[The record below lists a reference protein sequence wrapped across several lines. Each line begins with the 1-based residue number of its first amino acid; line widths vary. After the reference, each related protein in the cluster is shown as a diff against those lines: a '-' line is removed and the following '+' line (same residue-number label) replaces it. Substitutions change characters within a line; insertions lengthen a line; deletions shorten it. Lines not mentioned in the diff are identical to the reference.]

1 VTSLTVVVVAGGAP
15 WESAVLDEIHRSSRF
30 QLHRRCLDVAEL
42 LALSGM
48 CDVAVVS
55 TDMPG
60 LDADAVLT
68 LQRDGVRVLGIGP
81 AERGHHLGVSAMTM
95 PGQLESQLR
104 EPEQA
109 AAHEPTGALLAV
121 WGPHGAPG
129 RSVLAASVASA
140 WAQAGQRVTLVDA
153 DSRGGALA
161 QMFAVLDEASGL
173 VAACRSA
180 NHGDLSGIADQVVV
194 VEPGLHLLT
203 GVTRAEMWDQV
214 REGPFQIVLRT
225 VTQASDAVVVDLGPG
240 LDAQTRHVLGAA
252 DQVLVVGRADP
263 VGLARLVR
271 SLHDLSSVRPIAV
284 APGGTSPPSSAL
296 RSEQGGAPSLRGT
309 VVAINHL
316 RSTAVWSERDVRA
329 AVERLA
335 GVSPDVFVPTDF
347 KTLDTAALRGKMPA
361 QVASGSPFVAAV
373 STLLERVSLAG
384 VRAAG

>member
-1 VTSLTVVVVAGGAP
+1 
-15 WESAVLDEIHRSSRF
+15 
-30 QLHRRCLDVAEL
+30 
-42 LALSGM
+42 
-48 CDVAVVS
+48 
-55 TDMPG
+55 
-60 LDADAVLT
+60 
-68 LQRDGVRVLGIGP
+68 
-81 AERGHHLGVSAMTM
+81 
-95 PGQLESQLR
+95 LESQLR
-104 EPEQA
+104 EPEDGA
-109 AAHEPTGALLAV
+109 VHDPTGALLAV

-140 WAQAGQRVTLVDA
+140 WAEAGQRVTLVDA

-194 VEPGLHLLT
+194 VEPGLNLLT

-214 REGPFQIVLRT
+214 REAPFQIVLRT

-271 SLHDLSSVRPIAV
+271 SLHDLTSVRPIAV
-284 APGGTSPPSSAL
+284 APGGTS
-296 RSEQGGAPSLRGT
+296 RLRGP

-335 GVSPDVFVPTDF
+335 GVSPDVFVPADF
-347 KTLDTAALRGKMPA
+347 KTLDLAALRGKMPA
-361 QVASGSPFVAAV
+361 QVASGSPFVAAI
-373 STLLERVSLAG
+373 SALLERVSLAG

>member
-1 VTSLTVVVVAGGAP
+1 MSADSAGPRSLTVVVAAGGAP
-15 WESAVLDEIHRSSRF
+15 WEAAILDEIRRSARL

-42 LALSGM
+42 LALSGL

-68 LQRDGVRVLGIGP
+68 LQRDGVRVLGVGP
-81 AERGHHLGVSAMTM
+81 EERGHHLGIGTITV
-95 PGQLESQLR
+95 PGEIEAQLR
-104 EPEQA
+104 EPEDIA
-109 AAHEPTGALLAV
+109 SSEASGGLLAV

-140 WAQAGQRVTLVDA
+140 WSQPGVRVTLVDA
-153 DSRGGALA
+153 DPRGGAQA
-161 QMFAVLDEASGL
+161 QMFAILDEVSGL

-180 NHGDLSGIADQVVV
+180 NHGDLAALADHAVT
-194 VEPGLHLLT
+194 VEPGLQLLT

-225 VTQASDAVVVDLGPG
+225 TTQVSDAVVVDLGPG
-240 LDAQTRHVLGAA
+240 LGPHTRHVLEMA

-271 SLHDLSSVRPIAV
+271 ALHDLASLGSVAAPI
-284 APGGTSPPSSAL
+284 
-296 RSEQGGAPSLRGT
+296 
-309 VVAINHL
+309 VVVNLL
-316 RSTAVWSERDVRA
+316 RSTSVWSERDVRD

-335 GVSPDVFVPTDF
+335 GVRPDVFVPADF
-347 KTLDTAALRGKMPA
+347 KTLDTAALRGKVPA

-373 STLLERVSLAG
+373 ESLLDRLSVVGAHAS
-384 VRAAG
+384 R

>member
-1 VTSLTVVVVAGGAP
+1 M
-15 WESAVLDEIHRSSRF
+15 LDEIHLSSRL

-48 CDVAVVS
+48 CDAAVVS

-81 AERGHHLGVSAMTM
+81 PERGHHLGVSAMTL
-95 PGQLESQLR
+95 PGRIESQLR
-104 EPEQA
+104 EPEDVTV
-109 AAHEPTGALLAV
+109 HEPSGTLLAV

-140 WAQAGQRVTLVDA
+140 WAHAGRRVTLVDA

-180 NHGDLSGIADQVVV
+180 NHGDVSGIADQVVE

-225 VTQASDAVVVDLGPG
+225 VAQASDAVGVDLGPG

-252 DQVLVVGRADP
+252 DDVLVVGRADP

-284 APGGTSPPSSAL
+284 APGGPS
-296 RSEQGGAPSLRGT
+296 RLRGT

-316 RSTAVWSERDVRA
+316 RSTAVWSERDVRD

-335 GVSPDVFVPTDF
+335 GVSPDVFVPADF
-347 KTLDTAALRGKMPA
+347 KTLDMAALRGKTPA

-373 STLLERVSLAG
+373 STLLERVSPAG
-384 VRAAG
+384 VRAAD

>member
-1 VTSLTVVVVAGGAP
+1 MNADSAGPPHSLTVVVAAGGAP
-15 WESAVLDEIHRSSRF
+15 WEAAALDEIRQSARLH
-30 QLHRRCLDVAEL
+30 LHRRCLDVAEL
-42 LALSGM
+42 LALSGL

-55 TDMPG
+55 TDMAG

-68 LQRDGVRVLGIGP
+68 LQRDGVRVLGVGP
-81 AERGHHLGVSAMTM
+81 EERGHHLGINTM
-95 PGQLESQLR
+95 AVPGQIESHLR
-104 EPEQA
+104 EPDA
-109 AAHEPTGALLAV
+109 AATSESSGGILAV

-140 WAQAGQRVTLVDA
+140 WAQSGQHVTLVDG
-153 DSRGGALA
+153 DPRGGAQA

-180 NHGDLSGIADQVVV
+180 NHGDLAAVFGHAVT
-194 VEPGLHLLT
+194 VEPGLRLLT

-240 LDAQTRHVLGAA
+240 LDPQTRHVLGAA
-252 DQVLVVGRADP
+252 DRVLVVGRADP

-271 SLHDLSSVRPIAV
+271 ALHDLASVRPV
-284 APGGTSPPSSAL
+284 ALPP
-296 RSEQGGAPSLRGT
+296 P

-316 RSTAVWSERDVRA
+316 RSTAVWSERDVRD

-335 GVSPDVFVPTDF
+335 GVRPDVFVPADF
-347 KTLDTAALRGKMPA
+347 KTLDTAALRGTVPA
-361 QVASGSPFVAAV
+361 QVSSGSPFVAAV
-373 STLLERVSLAG
+373 STLLDRVSLVGAHAS
-384 VRAAG
+384 R

>member
-1 VTSLTVVVVAGGAP
+1 MTGLTVVVAAGGAP
-15 WESAVLDEIHRSSRF
+15 WESVVLDEIHRSSRLH
-30 QLHRRCLDVAEL
+30 LHRRCLDVAEL

-81 AERGHHLGVSAMTM
+81 AERGHHLGVSAMAM

-109 AAHEPTGALLAV
+109 AAHEPTGAMLAV

-140 WAQAGQRVTLVDA
+140 WAQAGQRVTLLDA

-194 VEPGLHLLT
+194 VEPGLRLLT

-271 SLHDLSSVRPIAV
+271 SLHDLSSVRPMAV
-284 APGGTSPPSSAL
+284 AQP
-296 RSEQGGAPSLRGT
+296 

>member
-1 VTSLTVVVVAGGAP
+1 MNAYSAGTPRSLTVVVAAGGAS
-15 WESAVLDEIHRSSRF
+15 WEAAALDEIRQSAQL

-42 LALSGM
+42 LALSGL

-55 TDMPG
+55 TDMAG

-81 AERGHHLGVSAMTM
+81 EERGHHLGISIVTV
-95 PGQLESQLR
+95 PGEIESHLR
-104 EPEQA
+104 EPDSLA
-109 AAHEPTGALLAV
+109 ASEAPGGLLAV

-140 WAQAGQRVTLVDA
+140 WAQSGQRVTLVDA
-153 DSRGGALA
+153 DPRGGAQA

-180 NHGDLSGIADQVVV
+180 NHGDLAALSGHAVT
-194 VEPGLHLLT
+194 VEPGLRLLT

-214 REGPFQIVLRT
+214 REAPFQIVLRT
-225 VTQASDAVVVDLGPG
+225 ITQASDAVVVDLGPG
-240 LDAQTRHVLGAA
+240 LDPQARHVLDAA
-252 DQVLVVGRADP
+252 DRVLVVGRADP

-271 SLHDLSSVRPIAV
+271 ALHDLASVRSV
-284 APGGTSPPSSAL
+284 GFAPP
-296 RSEQGGAPSLRGT
+296 
-309 VVAINHL
+309 VVAVNLL
-316 RSTAVWSERDVRA
+316 RSTAVWSERDVCD

-335 GVSPDVFVPTDF
+335 GVRPDVFVPADF
-347 KTLDTAALRGKMPA
+347 KTLDTAALRGKVPA

-373 STLLERVSLAG
+373 ATLLDHVSLVG
-384 VRAAG
+384 VTAAR

>member
-1 VTSLTVVVVAGGAP
+1 MKTVVVAAGGAP
-15 WESAVLDEIHRSSRF
+15 WEAAALDEIRQSARL

-42 LALSGM
+42 LALSGL

-68 LQRDGVRVLGIGP
+68 LQRDGVRVIGIGP
-81 AERGHHLGVSAMTM
+81 EERGHHLGISIVTM
-95 PGQLESQLR
+95 PGQIESHLR
-104 EPEQA
+104 EPDALAVSES
-109 AAHEPTGALLAV
+109 PGGLLAV

-140 WAQAGQRVTLVDA
+140 WAQSGQRVTLVDA
-153 DSRGGALA
+153 DPRGGAQA

-180 NHGDLSGIADQVVV
+180 NHGDLAALSGHAVT
-194 VEPGLHLLT
+194 VEPGLRLLT

-214 REGPFQIVLRT
+214 REAPFQIVLRT
-225 VTQASDAVVVDLGPG
+225 ITQASDAVVLDLGPG
-240 LDAQTRHVLGAA
+240 LDPQTRHVLEAA
-252 DQVLVVGRADP
+252 DRVLVVGRADP

-271 SLHDLSSVRPIAV
+271 ALHDLASVRSV
-284 APGGTSPPSSAL
+284 ALAPP
-296 RSEQGGAPSLRGT
+296 
-309 VVAINHL
+309 VVAINLL
-316 RSTAVWSERDVRA
+316 RSTAVWSERDVRD

-335 GVSPDVFVPTDF
+335 GVRPDVFVPADF
-347 KTLDTAALRGKMPA
+347 KTLDTAALRGKVPA

-373 STLLERVSLAG
+373 ATLLDHVSLVG
-384 VRAAG
+384 VTASR

>member
-1 VTSLTVVVVAGGAP
+1 VSGTSAGLARILTVVVAAGGAP
-15 WESAVLDEIHRSSRF
+15 WEALVLDEIHGSSRL

-68 LQRDGVRVLGIGP
+68 LQRDGVRVLGIGQ

-95 PGQLESQLR
+95 PGELESQLR
-104 EPEQA
+104 EPEHA
-109 AAHEPTGALLAV
+109 AVHETSGALVAV

-180 NHGDLSGIADQVVV
+180 NHGDLAGISDQVVV

-225 VTQASDAVVVDLGPG
+225 VTQTSDAQTSDAVVVDLGPG
-240 LDAQTRHVLGAA
+240 LDAQTRHVLAAA

-284 APGGTSPPSSAL
+284 APGSTS
-296 RSEQGGAPSLRGT
+296 RSRGT

-316 RSTAVWSERDVRA
+316 RATSVWSERDVRA

-335 GVSPDVFVPTDF
+335 GVSPDVFVPADF

-373 STLLERVSLAG
+373 STLLERVSLPG